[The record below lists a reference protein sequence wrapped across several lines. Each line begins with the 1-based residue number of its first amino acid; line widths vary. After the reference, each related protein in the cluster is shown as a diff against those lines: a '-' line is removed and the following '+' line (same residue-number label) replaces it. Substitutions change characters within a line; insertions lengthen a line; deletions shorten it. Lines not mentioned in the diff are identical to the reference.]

1 MNIQIQESLK
11 DICKRVSFDRVER
24 KLNSHDIA
32 AMPGLIKPILGNTLA
47 DAVVQPQTELE
58 LVKLIKWANQFGV
71 PLTPRGKATSGYG
84 GVIPVKKGV
93 VVEFNFMKSVLN
105 VDYENMAVTVQPGIT
120 WEQLDKLIK
129 KDGFTLRL
137 YPSSYPS
144 ATVGGWLAQGG
155 AGSAVMNLGISVKM

>member
-1 MNIQIQESLK
+1 
-11 DICKRVSFDRVER
+11 
-24 KLNSHDIA
+24 
-32 AMPGLIKPILGNTLA
+32 
-47 DAVVQPQTELE
+47 
-58 LVKLIKWANQFGV
+58 
-71 PLTPRGKATSGYG
+71 
-84 GVIPVKKGV
+84 
-93 VVEFNFMKSVLN
+93 MKSVLN